1 MADGAEV
8 WAMLLSPGGL
18 FCSLT
23 RLTAFEGPGPVPKV
37 PGMGPWSKGDGRL
50 TAATGRAVDD
60 RVGGAVGSCGSWY
73 PCLTRFWRAAVGPPW
88 LPGPWHTPFFTSK
101 SCLARDWL
109 QTAPSSRAR
118 APARALDHPGCV
130 HLPQC
135 CPPALDG
142 HDAGGALRRPEGRA
156 RDGSPPP
163 RLVVI
168 MGCVQG
174 LEQDPTPRFVCRS

>member
-1 MADGAEV
+1 MFIARGRQALGSWGGVKLPPPSSLFVSTHTGCLEAGDVADGAEV

-73 PCLTRFWRAAVGPPW
+73 PCLTRFWRAAMGPPW
-88 LPGPWHTPFFTSK
+88 LPGPWHTP
-101 SCLARDWL
+101 L
-109 QTAPSSRAR
+109 PPRA
-118 APARALDHPGCV
+118 ALLGIGC
-130 HLPQC
+130 
-135 CPPALDG
+135 
-142 HDAGGALRRPEGRA
+142 RRPPVPGP
-156 RDGSPPP
+156 GPPP
-163 RLVVI
+163 EPWTTL
-168 MGCVQG
+168 G
-174 LEQDPTPRFVCRS
+174 VCTCTMLPLCPGWS